1 MYYNLIGSMKRRLVL
16 ELKDSFSEH
25 PIYSKIVPWI
35 QDRYAFDE
43 RPQMGIVVKGASANK
58 VQLSADNFLGSV
70 DSHVMLAYLGAPVY
84 PLEWVREDLACIRA
98 NGDQMPTPP
107 GIYYIEIL
115 ESPVDAQSLG
125 KYIIDPLL
133 TVNDEPVLRFLT
145 GIETEGQLQ
154 HLPVQGTLRLWENR
168 KFLLQEGIHYTLDY
182 ATGAIEFLERAS
194 PGSTVTADYRY
205 AVQSVGPIDY
215 QWNRADFETLPGVVL
230 AFGKRGKVGDKV
242 AVVVYG
248 DRVETAKAYG
258 GRFDISFE
266 LDILTRDTI
275 QTEEIADLV
284 YMYLWVQK
292 RDLLSFEG
300 IEITDV
306 TIGGEAEE
314 VADETGDEYTYSA
327 SMSIQ
332 IQSDW
337 ESHVPLP
344 LTITRATATTAA
356 ADARAKVSDRI
367 QDSTIIGD
375 VQNSLVFSTMTVIAG
390 RNNNFERIL

>member
-1 MYYNLIGSMKRRLVL
+1 LYYNLIGSMKRRLVL

-182 ATGAIEFLERAS
+182 ATGSIEFLERAS

-215 QWNRADFETLPGVVL
+215 QWNRADFETLPGVVM